1 MLTVFA
7 ILASVSNPLSFLLCT
22 VRKFHLKIN
31 PLENISKMANKG
43 TIKFFSD
50 KGFGYIIPE
59 DGSDDVY
66 VHFSVI
72 NKEGFKTLN
81 EGETVT
87 YDANFDDDKKKWSA
101 TNVTGNG
108 DGKRRQRR
116 RNDRGAGRGGRG
128 GRGGEGKAAAS
139 EPAE

>member
-7 ILASVSNPLSFLLCT
+7 ILASVSNPLSLLLCT

-31 PLENISKMANKG
+31 PLENIRKMANKG

-101 TNVTGNG
+101 
-108 DGKRRQRR
+108 DW
-116 RNDRGAGRGGRG
+116 
-128 GRGGEGKAAAS
+128 
-139 EPAE
+139 

>member
-1 MLTVFA
+1 MT
-7 ILASVSNPLSFLLCT
+7 
-22 VRKFHLKIN
+22 
-31 PLENISKMANKG
+31 NKG
-43 TIKFFSD
+43 TIKFFSE

-116 RNDRGAGRGGRG
+116 NRGAGRGAGRGGRG
-128 GRGGEGKAAAS
+128 GDGKPAAAF